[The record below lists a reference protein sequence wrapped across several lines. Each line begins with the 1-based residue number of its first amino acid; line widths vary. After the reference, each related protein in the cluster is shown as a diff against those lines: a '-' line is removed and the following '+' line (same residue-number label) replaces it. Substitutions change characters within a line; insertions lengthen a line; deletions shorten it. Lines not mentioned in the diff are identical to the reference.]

1 MEDSMSETSQEAP
14 RRRPYQSPTVQV
26 VLADPVTELLQ
37 GTGTCGT
44 INDGCGQ
51 PNQPPLC

>member
-1 MEDSMSETSQEAP
+1 MSETSQEAP